1 MPNIGAPELIIIA
14 IALIVLF
21 GATKLPTF
29 ARSIGRSMRIFKSE
43 VKGLQGDDK
52 DDKDDKDED
61 GEQTKA
67 SAEEP
72 AEQAKPELTETK
84 SPAPEANAATP
95 SQQST
100 EQR

>member
-43 VKGLQGDDK
+43 VKGLQGDDDEK
-52 DDKDDKDED
+52 DDK

-72 AEQAKPELTETK
+72 AEEAKPELTEAK
-84 SPAPEANAATP
+84 SPAPEANAASP

>member
-14 IALIVLF
+14 VALIVLF

-43 VKGLQGDDK
+43 VKGLQK
-52 DDKDDKDED
+52 DDE
-61 GEQTKA
+61 GEAKA
-67 SAEEP
+67 TEEEP
-72 AEQAKPELTETK
+72 AEEQRKPELTETQK
-84 SPAPEANAATP
+84 PDASTP
-95 SQQST
+95 QSAQSQQSA

>member
-43 VKGLQGDDK
+43 VKGLQK
-52 DDKDDKDED
+52 DDED
-61 GEQTKA
+61 GEDTKA
-67 SAEEP
+67 AATDE
-72 AEQAKPELTETK
+72 AADKANPELTEAK
-84 SPAPEANAATP
+84 APASEATAATP
-95 SQQST
+95 SQQPT
-100 EQR
+100 DQR